1 MQYVHELNL
10 HSKKKIFDSSNM
22 SGIWTAMRQRKMYRK
37 KGEEMRGR
45 NKKERK
51 EGEWGKEG
59 ARGKGRHGETER
71 ETALYTQKERI

>member
-1 MQYVHELNL
+1 
-10 HSKKKIFDSSNM
+10 
-22 SGIWTAMRQRKMYRK
+22 MYRK